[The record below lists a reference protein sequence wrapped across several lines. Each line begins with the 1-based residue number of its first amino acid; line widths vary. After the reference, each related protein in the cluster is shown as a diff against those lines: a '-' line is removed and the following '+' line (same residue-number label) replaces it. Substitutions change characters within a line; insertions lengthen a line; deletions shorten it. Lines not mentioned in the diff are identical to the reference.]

1 MHDVGVS
8 NISSYFIIFS
18 DAVLMV
24 FWDLVVNIRHL
35 FVLEVEQAGVW
46 YLWDNYIYLSLFLH
60 LESDLSISVTKTSKW
75 AVL

>member
-1 MHDVGVS
+1 ML
-8 NISSYFIIFS
+8 NELSSYFIIFS

-35 FVLEVEQAGVW
+35 FGLEVEQAGVW

>member
-1 MHDVGVS
+1 MLDEL
-8 NISSYFIIFS
+8 SSYFIKFA

-46 YLWDNYIYLSLFLH
+46 YLSDNYIYLSLFLH
-60 LESDLSISVTKTSKW
+60 LESDLLISVTKTSKW